1 MQKEDKALAI
11 QDDKD
16 ELAPEKLIENMFNS
30 KDDIT
35 SDNVKVLLSLIE
47 SDKNLK
53 LKTDL
58 SSKDIQ
64 RLRLQLLWAELVKPI
79 DPFCSRIAIID
90 AINFMEL
97 RISLKRE
104 SRKEM
109 IKGIS
114 TEISDTLKR
123 NTIDKFIH

>member
-16 ELAPEKLIENMFNS
+16 ELAPEKLIENMFNN